1 MESMPDVLRV
11 VPQREPDRSHHFSLL
26 LIEDQQASCAIC
38 RQVAEAC
45 GFSVHVT
52 ESEAAAMALVSA
64 QPFDVVLM
72 DLPNSGAEL
81 LSRLKAEYPHT
92 EVIVGGA
99 NASVQAVLGAM
110 KLGAFDYLP
119 KPFHAEELRL
129 LLQRVAAQLQNSAE
143 ERTAR
148 QQLISN
154 PGYAGLVGQSVEMQ
168 KLYRIIAKVA
178 TSRHPVFILGESGTG
193 RERMARSIHS
203 SGPHADRP
211 FEAIDCS
218 AHAAIVESELFGFCK
233 SASAGKAKSAT
244 HVLASSGTVFL
255 DEIGDLPLDLQGKLM
270 RTLQE
275 KEIRTTAAVRP
286 VPLDVRVIASTHRD
300 LEACIQQ
307 GTFRRDLFFR
317 LNVVSL
323 RVPPLRDRK
332 DDIRLLADYILTQ
345 ASSARGVEYVLGPQ
359 AMKALVKYNW
369 PGNVRELENCLER
382 AMAASPGRIINI
394 QDLPPQIQSSG
405 TLARLEVASNDRP
418 RIVPLAEVEK
428 QAILETLERLNGDKL
443 MTARLLGI
451 GKTTLYR
458 KLKAYGIRDEWLGR
472 SIVNR
477 QVVNK

>member
-1 MESMPDVLRV
+1 MPDVLRV

-26 LIEDQQASCAIC
+26 LIEDQQASCAVC

-45 GFSVHVT
+45 GFNVRVAEN
-52 ESEAAAMALVSA
+52 ESGAQALLAA
-64 QPFDVVLM
+64 QPADVVLM
-72 DLPNSGAEL
+72 DLPHAGADL
-81 LSRLKAEYPHT
+81 LAKLKAGYPET
-92 EVIVGGA
+92 EVIVCGA
-99 NASVQAVLGAM
+99 NASVQSVLGAI
-110 KLGAFDYLP
+110 KHGAFDYLP
-119 KPFHAEELRL
+119 KPFHAEELRIM
-129 LLQRVAAQLQNSAE
+129 LQRVAAHLQNSAE
-143 ERTAR
+143 ERVAR
-148 QQLISN
+148 RQLMDN
-154 PGYAGLVGQSVEMQ
+154 PGYAGLVGQSAEMQ

-203 SGPHADRP
+203 SGPFADRP

-218 AHAAIVESELFGFCK
+218 AHAAIVEGDLFGFCK
-233 SASAGKAKSAT
+233 SAPAAGKPKSSAY
-244 HVLASSGTVFL
+244 VLASGGTVFL
-255 DEIGDLPLDLQGKLM
+255 DEIGELPLDLQGKLM
-270 RTLQE
+270 RVLQE
-275 KEIRTTAAVRP
+275 KEIRTTAALKP

-345 ASSARGVEYVLGPQ
+345 ASSAKGVEYALGPQ
-359 AMKALVKYNW
+359 AMKALVKYDW

-382 AMAASPGRIINI
+382 AVAASQGRIVNI
-394 QDLPPQIQSSG
+394 QDLPPQIQSSVAP
-405 TLARLEVASNDRP
+405 ARLEVASGERP
-418 RIVPLAEVEK
+418 KIVPLAEVEK

-458 KLKAYGIRDEWLGR
+458 KLKEYGIRDEWLAR
-472 SIVNR
+472 PVVNK